1 MNFYFYCLQKYVLND
16 VSLGIQGF
24 VLIWDVN
31 GISNN
36 CPLIFSFLKA
46 KHNNNIFHEIKFQ
59 VLSGRAALQVVVDEW
74 IDEYKKDRE
83 KAVVDLIQF
92 FVQCCGCR
100 GKFTIVYVL

>member
-1 MNFYFYCLQKYVLND
+1 MKGRGGGTINKR
-16 VSLGIQGF
+16 SRA
-24 VLIWDVN
+24 
-31 GISNN
+31 SNII
-36 CPLIFSFLKA
+36 PELA
-46 KHNNNIFHEIKFQ
+46 EDTMYGY

-100 GKFTIVYVL
+100 GNV